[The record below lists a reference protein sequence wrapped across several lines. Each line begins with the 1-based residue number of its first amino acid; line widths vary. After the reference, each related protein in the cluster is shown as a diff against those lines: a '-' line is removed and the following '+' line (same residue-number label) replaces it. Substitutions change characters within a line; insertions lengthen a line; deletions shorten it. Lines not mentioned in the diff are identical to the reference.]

1 MSKLKNEDKAFKMDF
16 SLVNDTDDNENR
28 INKSTH
34 RDCIDQLAD
43 FSLNGISITR
53 SNEYFNTYTPP
64 RIGGFSLLGYL
75 IIREIFPDCY

>member
-34 RDCIDQLAD
+34 RDYIDCLMD
-43 FSLNGISITR
+43 FSLNGISITPC
-53 SNEYFNTYTPP
+53 NESFDIGPP
-64 RIGGFSLLGYL
+64 RFGNFSSVSEYL
-75 IIREIFPDCY
+75 IYRQIFPDCF

>member
-34 RDCIDQLAD
+34 RDYIDRLTD
-43 FSLNGISITR
+43 FSLNGISITPYNGRFYQYKNNRHAVLPLVYLSPWSPRGR
-53 SNEYFNTYTPP
+53 SSF
-64 RIGGFSLLGYL
+64 
-75 IIREIFPDCY
+75 

>member
-34 RDCIDQLAD
+34 RDYIDCLMD
-43 FSLNGISITR
+43 CSLNGISITG
-53 SNEYFNTYTPP
+53 SNEYFNTYTP
-64 RIGGFSLLGYL
+64 RIGGFSLVNYL
-75 IIREIFPDCY
+75 IIRQTFSSYR

>member
-34 RDCIDQLAD
+34 RDCIDCLMD
-43 FSLNGISITR
+43 FSLNGISITPYNK
-53 SNEYFNTYTPP
+53 SIDLDTKVVGNFS
-64 RIGGFSLLGYL
+64 IGNGYV
-75 IIREIFPDCY
+75 IYHQIQKIY